1 MKVKVQNVIKRNGEE
16 VSFKVIEK
24 IKCDFEIVEM
34 DNLEG
39 FAIKNRQQNEVITI
53 YDEELIQD
61 AIAKN
66 FNKKY
71 RELLYLVMDV
81 NESDDATETDTEL
94 VLMKIDDLR
103 KKILNMKFLSKEQ
116 LNKYLKML
124 LLLNEKLRVPEI
136 GRGR

>member
-1 MKVKVQNVIKRNGEE
+1 M
-16 VSFKVIEK
+16 KVIEK

-39 FAIKNRQQNEVITI
+39 FAIKNRKQNEVITI

-124 LLLNEKLRVPEI
+124 LLLNEKIRVPEI